1 MEAEQK
7 HFEARMGNW
16 TSILGDWITKA
27 EPPPPVVLVPPLFDF
42 PPLAARSRMV
52 ESSYDYLF
60 TKVSRA
66 CLFADYFEESGK
78 MMAKIMLRPVDD
90 PRVDFIA
97 TLQGPFGKN
106 TEMGVKGDAVFR
118 WQRDPE
124 DPNTFVDIKM
134 SNLDDTLRLRSC
146 AFYSEYGMGAFTILP
161 LLMKHRINLEDYG
174 IMGVRY
180 GSRHLSIG
188 TTFTPIPS
196 AEFPA
201 SVWMVNRIGQVTS
214 GFQYKPV
221 VGGEKQM
228 DSICDLRNWSFAV
241 DYGTGRKGPLN
252 PSFNFGLEYCNNSK
266 LIASFYQ
273 HLVVQ
278 RRVKNPFEEDTVVGI
293 TNYIDLGFEY
303 HSRIIGEGL
312 AMTNGES
319 NIQIAA
325 SWQANKN
332 ILLKAKLGSLN
343 SAAALTF
350 KSWWQPSVAFSI
362 AFMRDHVYGNTRC
375 GFGVRIDNLRE
386 ASYERADPNY
396 VMLIPTKEHIAEGIL
411 RNLDKRPLLESD
423 VTSGN
428 FEAIPKR
435 LQPMDKNIL

>member
-1 MEAEQK
+1 
-7 HFEARMGNW
+7 
-16 TSILGDWITKA
+16 
-27 EPPPPVVLVPPLFDF
+27 
-42 PPLAARSRMV
+42 
-52 ESSYDYLF
+52 
-60 TKVSRA
+60 
-66 CLFADYFEESGK
+66 
-78 MMAKIMLRPVDD
+78 
-90 PRVDFIA
+90 
-97 TLQGPFGKN
+97 
-106 TEMGVKGDAVFR
+106 
-118 WQRDPE
+118 
-124 DPNTFVDIKM
+124 
-134 SNLDDTLRLRSC
+134 
-146 AFYSEYGMGAFTILP
+146 
-161 LLMKHRINLEDYG
+161 
-174 IMGVRY
+174 
-180 GSRHLSIG
+180 
-188 TTFTPIPS
+188 
-196 AEFPA
+196 
-201 SVWMVNRIGQVTS
+201 
-214 GFQYKPV
+214 
-221 VGGEKQM
+221 M